1 MDKGI
6 PKIMEQHPGHIS
18 ELGGREIALEPSL
31 FGREDDFRKFC
42 RQFAKSL
49 TAAGDDGRQQVVED
63 MRERV
68 RGLAPRPA
76 PKSAVA
82 LQFACSVVVD
92 IVAQGWKL
100 VPGRKRIQIQS
111 PRLEG
116 ETPEEIKRRIR
127 AGHLLERDA
136 QLREASVAEFIKGM
150 EQRRL
155 GPLGWVSVYSLMRD
169 GRELAGKL
177 RAAVNAKSADERD
190 GLLRAAISPY
200 LQAVETDATCPVTG
214 LKLTDI
220 WRYFRHTWVSTYKS
234 LPGRSMM
241 VLVRDAAAPQH
252 PVIGIAALGSSM
264 AQQTLRDEW
273 IGWDSDVF
281 IKKLIAEP
289 SAKWCRW
296 VHDSVERLLN
306 SIYQKDFLAEG
317 ILKRRELRHPT
328 EDAIARLLKEAT
340 RAAEAHRFFPAAA
353 DHKSNTNG
361 NGTGEID
368 WERQATTPLFRSKR
382 AKTLALALGIRR
394 SLQEAGLK
402 DGSADSL
409 KSALEDSKAR
419 HVIRQL
425 VRLVKAEHVGVDMM
439 DIIICGAVAPY
450 STLLGGK
457 LVCLL
462 LASPE
467 IVQFY
472 RARYGKQSSIIA
484 SSMKGQAVVR
494 PPNLVLLA
502 TTSLYGVGSS
512 QYNRVRVPLEEV
524 GGKAG
529 AKVEY
534 TELGMSKGYGS
545 YHFSK
550 ASIDYLETLV
560 PRGGEK
566 RKVNSIFGEGVNPL
580 MRKLRDGLADV
591 RLPAEDLLLHGN
603 PRVVYGVP
611 IAKNFRE
618 VLLGR
623 DAKPKY
629 LLSLKGAEKHTTLL
643 AGFWRKRWMSGR
655 ITRPGILEEVAKHTL
670 SYPIT
675 HGARV
680 ELPGD
685 RESEL
690 FG

>member
-1 MDKGI
+1 MDKRI
-6 PKIMEQHPGHIS
+6 SKVMEQRPGDIL
-18 ELGGREIALEPSL
+18 ELDRREIALEPNL

-49 TAAGDDGRQQVVED
+49 TTACDDGRQKVIEETRDEVQA
-63 MRERV
+63 
-68 RGLAPRPA
+68 LAPRPA
-76 PKSAVA
+76 PKDALA

-100 VPGRKRIQIQS
+100 VPRRKRIQIQS
-111 PRLEG
+111 PRIEG
-116 ETPEEIKRRIR
+116 ETPDEIKRRIR

-136 QLREASVAEFIKGM
+136 QLRETSVAEFIKGM

-155 GPLGWVSVYSLMRD
+155 GPSGWVSVFSVMRD

-177 RAAVNAKSADERD
+177 RTAVNAQPDDKRGEF
-190 GLLRAAISPY
+190 LRATISPY
-200 LQAVETDATCPVTG
+200 LQVVETDAACPITG

-241 VLVRDAAAPQH
+241 VLVRDAAAPHH

-281 IKKLIAEP
+281 IKQIIEKP

-306 SIYQKDFLAEG
+306 SLFQKDFLVEG
-317 ILKRRELRHPT
+317 ILKQRELRNPT
-328 EDAIARLLKEAT
+328 DNAIAGLLKEGT
-340 RAAEAHRFFPAAA
+340 RAAEAHRFFPGAA
-353 DHKSNTNG
+353 DHKSNTHG

-368 WERQATTPLFRSKR
+368 WEGQATTPLFRSKR
-382 AKTLALALGIRR
+382 AKTLALVLGIRR
-394 SLQEAGLK
+394 NLQKAGLK
-402 DGSADSL
+402 DCSAASL
-409 KSALEDSKAR
+409 KRALENSQAR
-419 HVIRQL
+419 HAVRQL

-439 DIIICGAVAPY
+439 DIIICGAVPPY
-450 STLLGGK
+450 NRLLGGK

-472 RARYGKQSSIIA
+472 RARYGEQSSIIA
-484 SSMKGQAVVR
+484 SSMKGETVVR

-512 QYNRVRVPLEEV
+512 QYNRVRVPLEDV
-524 GGKAG
+524 GGKRG
-529 AKVEY
+529 GKLEY
-534 TELGMSKGYGS
+534 TELGISKGYGS

-550 ASIDYLETLV
+550 ASIDYLETLI
-560 PRGGEK
+560 PRGRD

-591 RLPAEDLLLHGN
+591 GFPAEDLLLHGN

-611 IAKNFRE
+611 IADNFRE
-618 VLLGR
+618 VLLGQ

-629 LLSLKGAEKHTTLL
+629 YLSLKQAEKHTALL
-643 AGFWRKRWMSGR
+643 AEFWRKRWLVGR
-655 ITRPGILEEVAKHTL
+655 ITRPGILEDVTKHTL
-670 SYPIT
+670 AYPVT

-680 ELPGD
+680 SLPQD
-685 RESEL
+685 RETDL